1 MELTL
6 NILRLE
12 ILGEKIICM
21 GWLFNDTPGDAV
33 NAYEISNNKYS
44 YKLGEKVPVWRSLA
58 GE

>member
-12 ILGEKIICM
+12 ILGEKDICM